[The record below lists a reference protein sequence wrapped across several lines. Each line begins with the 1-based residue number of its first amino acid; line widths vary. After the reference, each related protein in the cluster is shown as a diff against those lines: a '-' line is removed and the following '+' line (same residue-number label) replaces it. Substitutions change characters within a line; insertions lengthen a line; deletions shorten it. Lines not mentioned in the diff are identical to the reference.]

1 MDETRPTDLTI
12 LVVEDY
18 EDTSLAMRLALE
30 DQGYRILEAAD
41 GEQAV
46 RVAARERPEIILMDL
61 QLPVLDGLAATER
74 IRSNPELRDVVV
86 VAVTAHQEAD
96 YRARALAAGCNAF
109 VTKPIDFEWL
119 RDLLVNLVQG
129 PARRHKSRAN
139 YS

>member
-1 MDETRPTDLTI
+1 MDETLPAHLTI

-41 GEQAV
+41 GVQAV
-46 RVAARERPEIILMDL
+46 EVAERERPDIILMDL
-61 QLPVLDGLAATER
+61 QLPILDGLAATER
-74 IRSNPELRDVVV
+74 IRANPEMSEVVI

-109 VTKPIDFEWL
+109 VSKPIDFEWL
-119 RDLLVNLVQG
+119 NDLLVNLV
-129 PARRHKSRAN
+129 H
-139 YS
+139 

>member
-1 MDETRPTDLTI
+1 MDETQPTDLTI

-46 RVAARERPEIILMDL
+46 RVAARERPDIILMDL

-74 IRSNPELRDVVV
+74 IRANPELRDVVV

-96 YRARALAAGCNAF
+96 YRARALSAGCNAF

-119 RDLLVNLVQG
+119 RDLLNNLV
-129 PARRHKSRAN
+129 H
-139 YS
+139 

>member
-1 MDETRPTDLTI
+1 MDETQPADLTI

-30 DQGYRILEAAD
+30 DRGYRIIEAAD
-41 GEQAV
+41 GAQAV
-46 RVAARERPEIILMDL
+46 EVAARERPEIILMDL

-74 IRSNPELRDVVV
+74 IRANPELSETII

-109 VTKPIDFEWL
+109 VSKPIDFEWL
-119 RDLLVNLVQG
+119 NELLVSLVQ
-129 PARRHKSRAN
+129 
-139 YS
+139 

>member
-1 MDETRPTDLTI
+1 MDETQPAHLTI

-41 GEQAV
+41 GAQAV
-46 RVAARERPEIILMDL
+46 EVAMRERPDIILMDL
-61 QLPVLDGLAATER
+61 QLPVMDGLAATER
-74 IRSNPELRDVVV
+74 IRANPEMSEVVI

-109 VTKPIDFEWL
+109 VSKPIDFEWL
-119 RDLLVNLVQG
+119 NELLVNLV
-129 PARRHKSRAN
+129 H
-139 YS
+139 